1 LDPPQSQEE
10 DVTFTKVSEVVDVPD
25 IEPRIDVSCK
35 AEKPKRSV
43 GLRSMFTMS
52 LCGPKQNT
60 NSGLLLVIALPWI
73 SMVSTEGKIYSNSLN
88 IHHIFIYAFK
98 F

>member
-10 DVTFTKVSEVVDVPD
+10 DVTFTQVSEVVDVPD
-25 IEPRIDVSCK
+25 IEPRVDVSCK

-43 GLRSMFTMS
+43 GLLSMFTMS

-60 NSGLLLVIALPWI
+60 ELWFVACYCFAL
-73 SMVSTEGKIYSNSLN
+73 NLN
-88 IHHIFIYAFK
+88 GQY
-98 F
+98 